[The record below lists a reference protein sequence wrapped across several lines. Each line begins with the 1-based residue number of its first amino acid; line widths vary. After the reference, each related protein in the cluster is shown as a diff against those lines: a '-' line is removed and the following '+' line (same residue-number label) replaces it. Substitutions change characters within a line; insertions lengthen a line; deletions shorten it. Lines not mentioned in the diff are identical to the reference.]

1 MGCARSVRRT
11 TEDACGDSSLPRW
24 NASAHP
30 TDDGEF
36 SDWIG
41 VEQGL
46 RQGCALAPL
55 LFNIFFAAVLR
66 VLVERFTA
74 DADVK
79 DMVYT
84 NKVRQ
89 KKGGRKKLERPEK
102 VRDIPQE
109 NVEGAKPIW
118 GMLYA
123 DDAGIVSR
131 RRNSLAKMM
140 AVIGAACVSFGL
152 TVSEA

>member
-1 MGCARSVRRT
+1 M
-11 TEDACGDSSLPRW
+11 
-24 NASAHP
+24 
-30 TDDGEF
+30 
-36 SDWIG
+36 
-41 VEQGL
+41 EQGL